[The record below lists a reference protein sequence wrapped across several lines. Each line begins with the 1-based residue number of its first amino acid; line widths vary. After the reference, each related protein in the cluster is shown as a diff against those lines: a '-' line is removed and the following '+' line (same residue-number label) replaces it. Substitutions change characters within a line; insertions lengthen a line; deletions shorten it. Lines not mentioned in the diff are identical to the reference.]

1 MTDMVERVA
10 RALCLSGLN
19 APDDQY
25 PIGFKERYVNKHWG
39 VFYGDAITA
48 IKAMREPTEHECID
62 EHGSDRWGW
71 TCGVCGGPK
80 ENWERII
87 DSALKENPNETN

>member
-10 RALCLSGLN
+10 KAIYDSCSLQWQRITWDERNHTEWLKQARA
-19 APDDQY
+19 
-25 PIGFKERYVNKHWG
+25 
-39 VFYGDAITA
+39 AIR
-48 IKAMREPTEHECID
+48 AMREPTEHECID
-62 EHGSDRWGW
+62 EHGSDRWDW